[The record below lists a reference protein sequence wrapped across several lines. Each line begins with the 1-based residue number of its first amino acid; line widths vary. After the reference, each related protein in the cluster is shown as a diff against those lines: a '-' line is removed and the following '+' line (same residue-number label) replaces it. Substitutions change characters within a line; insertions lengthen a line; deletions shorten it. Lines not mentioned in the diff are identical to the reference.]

1 MTTYKMPYLE
11 PYHGRD
17 SRHACPA
24 CKQQKTFTFYID
36 GETGRP
42 INPTV
47 GKCNREIKCGYHYTP
62 REYFRDNP
70 KPKRYLTT
78 RSEVPSGNCGNLF
91 EQSDTGSSMYNN
103 TGSSMSNNEIRK
115 ERENR
120 GNTLVGGQP
129 NQLNQTNKI
138 NQTGNLNYVE
148 ILQNKIDCISPRYV
162 ISSKSYNSN
171 FVEFLH
177 NYFPRE
183 KIREAVDNYA
193 LGAASYKRVIFWQI
207 DNNDNV
213 RTGKIMQYNPHT
225 GKRVK
230 NEKGG
235 INWVHN
241 IIKKRSAVFEHY
253 NLCQC
258 YFGEH
263 LLNLYPDKPVAIV
276 EAEKT
281 AVIGSMIY
289 SDFIWLAAGNLHG
302 LNSPK
307 SKVLRD
313 RYVLLYPDA
322 GCYEKWKAKLK
333 KISSDVHCTMEISD
347 VVEKHATEQ
356 QLEYGYDIADYIIDK
371 IKEENETAETE
382 NGCVSRPE
390 HNLDNTFENTPEEKK
405 QPSPTLEKMM
415 SRYPSLTELI
425 EKLGLEECQL
435 QPTTANHGQ
444 SQPNAAKSTD
454 NFLPLLKC

>member
-70 KPKRYLTT
+70 KPKRYLT
-78 RSEVPSGNCGNLF
+78 GNLF

-213 RTGKIMQYNPHT
+213 RTGKIMQYSPHT

-444 SQPNAAKSTD
+444 SRPIAAKCSQID
-454 NFLPLLKC
+454 R

>member
-70 KPKRYLTT
+70 KPKRYLT
-78 RSEVPSGNCGNLF
+78 GNLF

-129 NQLNQTNKI
+129 NQFNQTNKI

-444 SQPNAAKSTD
+444 SRPIAAKCSQID
-454 NFLPLLKC
+454 R

>member
-70 KPKRYLTT
+70 KPKRYLT
-78 RSEVPSGNCGNLF
+78 GNLF

-435 QPTTANHGQ
+435 QPITANHGQ

>member
-70 KPKRYLTT
+70 KPKRYLT
-78 RSEVPSGNCGNLF
+78 GNLF

-425 EKLGLEECQL
+425 EKLGLEECQI
-435 QPTTANHGQ
+435 QPI
-444 SQPNAAKSTD
+444 AAKCSQID
-454 NFLPLLKC
+454 R

>member
-1 MTTYKMPYLE
+1 MPYLE

-70 KPKRYLTT
+70 KPKRYLT
-78 RSEVPSGNCGNLF
+78 GNLF

-444 SQPNAAKSTD
+444 SRPIAAKCSQID
-454 NFLPLLKC
+454 R

>member
-1 MTTYKMPYLE
+1 MPYLE

-70 KPKRYLTT
+70 KPKRYLT
-78 RSEVPSGNCGNLF
+78 GNLF

-425 EKLGLEECQL
+425 EKLGLEEI
-435 QPTTANHGQ
+435 
-444 SQPNAAKSTD
+444 
-454 NFLPLLKC
+454 

>member
-70 KPKRYLTT
+70 KPKRYLT
-78 RSEVPSGNCGNLF
+78 GNLF

-425 EKLGLEECQL
+425 EKLGLEECQSR
-435 QPTTANHGQ
+435 PI
-444 SQPNAAKSTD
+444 AAKCSQID
-454 NFLPLLKC
+454 R

>member
-70 KPKRYLTT
+70 KPKRYLT
-78 RSEVPSGNCGNLF
+78 GNLF

-444 SQPNAAKSTD
+444 SRPIAAKCSQID
-454 NFLPLLKC
+454 R

>member
-70 KPKRYLTT
+70 KPKRYLT
-78 RSEVPSGNCGNLF
+78 GNLF
-91 EQSDTGSSMYNN
+91 EQSDTGSSMYNI

-356 QLEYGYDIADYIIDK
+356 QLEYGYDIADYIIDI

-444 SQPNAAKSTD
+444 SRPIAAKCSQID
-454 NFLPLLKC
+454 R

>member
-70 KPKRYLTT
+70 KPKRYLT
-78 RSEVPSGNCGNLF
+78 GNLF

-425 EKLGLEECQL
+425 EKLGLEEI
-435 QPTTANHGQ
+435 
-444 SQPNAAKSTD
+444 
-454 NFLPLLKC
+454 

>member
-1 MTTYKMPYLE
+1 MPYLE

-70 KPKRYLTT
+70 KPKRYLT
-78 RSEVPSGNCGNLF
+78 GNLF

-415 SRYPSLTELI
+415 SRYPSLTELM

-444 SQPNAAKSTD
+444 SRPIAAKCSQID
-454 NFLPLLKC
+454 R

>member
-70 KPKRYLTT
+70 KPKRYLT
-78 RSEVPSGNCGNLF
+78 GNLF

-444 SQPNAAKSTD
+444 SRPNAAKCSQID
-454 NFLPLLKC
+454 R

>member
-70 KPKRYLTT
+70 KPKRYLT
-78 RSEVPSGNCGNLF
+78 GNLF
-91 EQSDTGSSMYNN
+91 EQSDTGSSMYNI

-129 NQLNQTNKI
+129 NQFNQTNKI

-241 IIKKRSAVFEHY
+241 LIKKRSAVFEHY

-444 SQPNAAKSTD
+444 SRPIAAKCSQID
-454 NFLPLLKC
+454 R

>member
-70 KPKRYLTT
+70 KPKRYLT
-78 RSEVPSGNCGNLF
+78 GNLF
-91 EQSDTGSSMYNN
+91 EQSDTGSSMYNI

-129 NQLNQTNKI
+129 NQFNQTNKI

-444 SQPNAAKSTD
+444 SRPIAAKCSQID
-454 NFLPLLKC
+454 R

>member
-70 KPKRYLTT
+70 KPKRYLT
-78 RSEVPSGNCGNLF
+78 GNLF

-177 NYFPRE
+177 NYFPRD

-225 GKRVK
+225 GKRVR

-425 EKLGLEECQL
+425 EKLGLEECQI
-435 QPTTANHGQ
+435 QPI
-444 SQPNAAKSTD
+444 AAKCSQID
-454 NFLPLLKC
+454 R

>member
-1 MTTYKMPYLE
+1 MPYLE

-70 KPKRYLTT
+70 KPKRYLT
-78 RSEVPSGNCGNLF
+78 GNLF
-91 EQSDTGSSMYNN
+91 EQSDTGSSMYNI

-444 SQPNAAKSTD
+444 SRPIAAKCSQID
-454 NFLPLLKC
+454 R

>member
-1 MTTYKMPYLE
+1 MPYLE

-70 KPKRYLTT
+70 KPKRYLT
-78 RSEVPSGNCGNLF
+78 GNLF

-241 IIKKRSAVFEHY
+241 LIKKRSAVFEHY

-444 SQPNAAKSTD
+444 SRPIAAKCSQID
-454 NFLPLLKC
+454 R

>member
-70 KPKRYLTT
+70 KPKRYLT
-78 RSEVPSGNCGNLF
+78 GNLF

-415 SRYPSLTELI
+415 SRYPSLTELM

-444 SQPNAAKSTD
+444 SRPIAAKCSQID
-454 NFLPLLKC
+454 R

>member
-1 MTTYKMPYLE
+1 MKFSVDSVDSVDKNETYFMTTYKMPYLE

-17 SRHACPA
+17 SRHTCPA
-24 CKQQKTFTFYID
+24 CKQQKTFTFYVD

-70 KPKRYLTT
+70 KPKRYVTT
-78 RSEVPSGNCGNLF
+78 GNLF
-91 EQSDTGSSMYNN
+91 DQSNSGSSMYNI
-103 TGSSMSNNEIRK
+103 TGGSVSNNEIRK

-120 GNTLVGGQP
+120 KITLEC
-129 NQLNQTNKI
+129 NQINQTNQSECSVQSNIFDKSVKA
-138 NQTGNLNYVE
+138 NLNYVE
-148 ILQNKIDCISPRYV
+148 ILQNKTDCISPRYV

-183 KIREAVDNYA
+183 KIKEAVDNYA

-241 IIKKRSAVFEHY
+241 VIKKRSAVFEHY

-307 SKVLRD
+307 SKVLQD
-313 RYVLLYPDA
+313 RYVMLYPDA

-347 VVEKHATEQ
+347 VVENHATEQ
-356 QLEYGYDIADYIIDK
+356 QLEYGYDFADYVIDK
-371 IKEENETAETE
+371 IREESGTPETE
-382 NGCVSRPE
+382 SGYINRPE
-390 HNLDNTFENTPEEKK
+390 YNLDNTFENTPEVKK
-405 QPSPTLEKMM
+405 EPSTALQKMM
-415 SRYPSLTELI
+415 DKNPSLTGLI
-425 EKLGLEECQL
+425 EKFRLEEI
-435 QPTTANHGQ
+435 
-444 SQPNAAKSTD
+444 
-454 NFLPLLKC
+454 